1 MPRRSRPLQRLLKE
15 QDTVGA
21 QRAERKEQ
29 EELAGKKKV
38 EAGLSKS
45 LRGAEFEDDT
55 QHVHAPSPRVARA
68 GKPLKRPKT

>member
-21 QRAERKEQ
+21 RRAERKEQ

-38 EAGLSKS
+38 AAVLAKS
-45 LRGAEFEDDT
+45 LRGEEFEDDT
-55 QHVHAPSPRVARA
+55 THGHAPSPRVARV